1 MQLVHLQGEQGEAV
15 WRRTSQRASFAM
27 AGVIG
32 CLGHE
37 DFGTAALRQLNEAIP
52 LCWWSTY
59 SLHQSRPPEL
69 HATGSFRVP
78 DRTREAFRFYRE
90 GLYRYDRTFEAARE
104 RVLGGGAVVTHW
116 HAAELPTA
124 HRDGIYTRHDL
135 RERVSLVRTWESED
149 LIAVNL
155 YRRNEQ
161 PAFSDAELDLI
172 CGLAPPLIAC
182 IETHLRSRPQGPGR
196 AGALPS
202 VFDALPR
209 REREVCERL
218 LRGWTHEGIAA
229 DLGISA
235 GTVKTYRDR
244 AFERL
249 GIHHRN
255 ELFALALNGIAPPG
269 LPAAG
274 H

>member
-1 MQLVHLQGEQGEAV
+1 MQLVHLHEPRAEDGS
-15 WRRTSQRASFAM
+15 WRHARELASFAM

-37 DFGTAALRQLNEAIP
+37 DFDTAALRQLNAAIA

-59 SLHQSRPPEL
+59 SLHKHRPPEL
-69 HATGSFRVP
+69 HATGSFQAP
-78 DRTREAFRFYRE
+78 DHTRDAFRFYRQ
-90 GLYRYDRTFEAARE
+90 GVYRYDQTFEAARE
-104 RVLGGGAVVTHW
+104 RVLHGGAVVTHW
-116 HAAELPTA
+116 HAAELPSE
-124 HRDGIYTRHDL
+124 HRDGIYTRHAL
-135 RERVSLVRTWESED
+135 RERVSLVTAWEEDD
-149 LIAVNL
+149 LIAINL
-155 YRRNEQ
+155 YRRDEQ

-182 IETHLRSRPQGPGR
+182 IESHLRSRR
-196 AGALPS
+196 AAARPPACQPAPLA
-202 VFDALPR
+202 ALPR

-218 LRGWTHEGIAA
+218 LRGWTHEGIGA

-255 ELFALALNGIAPPG
+255 ELFALALDGLAPPSQ
-269 LPAAG
+269 A
-274 H
+274 